1 MFGLTRLKTIAVAAT
16 LVAAAWVGAA
26 SATTVEATC
35 GDDSRNYWLSSE
47 DDTLVSITCY
57 AVGEE
62 ISIFD
67 EDLHQSLIE
76 DGYEFASYIGQHVVI
91 GDVSAFFSGL
101 FELLGGV
108 GGTFDVNQA
117 VDAVLIFEMAPRLCG
132 AQTLCDPVYG
142 AFEISVTGATILEWA
157 FTPHEQ
163 RGRGLNHVSVWLK
176 PAEVPLPA
184 AGLLLLGGLGAL
196 GVAKRRRKAA

>member
-1 MFGLTRLKTIAVAAT
+1 LKTIAVAAT
-16 LVAAAWVGAA
+16 FVAAAWVGAA

-35 GDDSRNYWLSSE
+35 GDDSRNYWLSSD

-57 AVGEE
+57 AVGETF
-62 ISIFD
+62 SFLD
-67 EDLHQSLIE
+67 ADLHESLIE
-76 DGYEFASYIGQHVVI
+76 DGYEFASYIGQHFVI
-91 GDVSAFFSGL
+91 GDVSEFFSGL

-132 AQTLCDPVYG
+132 PQTLCEPVYG
-142 AFEISVTGATILEWA
+142 AFEISVTGATVLEWV
-157 FTPHEQ
+157 FTPHD
-163 RGRGLNHVSVWLK
+163 RPGRGLNHVSVWLK
-176 PAEVPLPA
+176 TAEVPLPA

-196 GVAKRRRKAA
+196 GVAKRRKAA